1 MDEPDRKA
9 FSLRAS
15 LKGPL
20 RVRASLGAM
29 ALVAAMLLLF
39 SGAAA
44 NAGGRGKSYF
54 VYIGTYTHTTSKGI
68 YAYRFSPSTGAIAP
82 LGLVAETAHPSYLI
96 VHPNRHFLYAVNEH
110 ESAAE
115 TGNTITAFTRDS
127 KTGKLTFLNRVSSK
141 GVGPCHIAIDKTG
154 KFLVAANFGSGSVA
168 AFPIHPDGK
177 LGEASGFVQHYGS
190 SVNPVTQAGPHAHC
204 VVFSPDNR
212 FVIVADRGLDRVF
225 VYRLN
230 HASGSLE
237 PNDPPFIALHP
248 GWGPRHLAFH
258 PNGRYLYLIS
268 EMGSMLTALDYDASS
283 GTLKE
288 IQSVSALPEGFS
300 GRNASAE
307 VQVDRAGRFV
317 YESNRGND
325 SIGVFAV
332 DASTGAVTPVQ
343 HVSTQGKTP
352 RNFSLDPTGAYLFAA
367 NQESA
372 SLVIFRVDPATGKL
386 SPTGQIL
393 KDVTEP
399 TCVLFVAAK

>member
-1 MDEPDRKA
+1 MSEPNMTA
-9 FSLRAS
+9 FLPLLACKRTLVRSLTA
-15 LKGPL
+15 
-20 RVRASLGAM
+20 V
-29 ALVAAMLLLF
+29 ALLALLLLF
-39 SGAAA
+39 FSGVAAS
-44 NAGGRGKSYF
+44 AGEKGYF
-54 VYIGTYTHTTSKGI
+54 VYIGTYTHTASKGI
-68 YAYRFSPSTGAIAP
+68 YAYRFSPSTGDVVP

-96 VHPNRHFLYAVNEH
+96 VHPNHRFLYAVNEH
-110 ESAAE
+110 ESATE
-115 TGNTITAFTRDS
+115 PGNTITAFAMDM
-127 KTGKLTFLNRVSSK
+127 KTGKLVFLNRVSSK

-154 KFLVAANFGSGSVA
+154 EILVAANFGSGSVA
-168 AFPIHPDGK
+168 TFPIHRDGR
-177 LGEASGFVQHYGS
+177 LGDALGFVQHHGS
-190 SVNPVTQAGPHAHC
+190 SVNPATQAGPHAHC

-230 HASGSLE
+230 HSTGLLE
-237 PNDPPFIALHP
+237 PNAPPFIALHP

-268 EMGSMLTALDYDASS
+268 EMGSMLTTLDYDAAS

-288 IQSVSALPEGFS
+288 LQSISALPEGFS
-300 GRNASAE
+300 GHSVSAE

-317 YESNRGND
+317 YGSNRGDD

-332 DASTGAVTPVQ
+332 DAATGTLTPVQ

-372 SLVIFRVDPATGKL
+372 SVAIFRVDPATGKL
-386 SPTGQIL
+386 RPTGQTL
-393 KDVTEP
+393 TDATEP
-399 TCVLFVAAK
+399 SCVLFVAAK